1 MSLTE
6 QIKEYALNIGYSKVG
21 IIPADS
27 FSEFIAELTNRQ
39 DMYSFYINGRAHPI
53 RSAEPR
59 SVMPNAKSVIT
70 VIYDYSQKSFPKELS
85 DRIGRLYLARC
96 YEAPP
101 DLINGTREELMKE
114 FLRKLGCEVAD
125 NIHLP
130 ERLAAVKA
138 GIATVGKNTFAYTDG
153 IGSFIYLTSFVIDVE
168 LDYDESSAETG
179 CPEGCCACMEACPTQ
194 AIYEPYKM
202 NPHRCIAFQTFLT
215 QDRIAGSYIEPEMR
229 EKIGGLVH
237 GCDIC
242 QEVCPRN
249 KERLSTKL
257 LNDEFLLT
265 IAKDFNLAQVLNM
278 TDEFYHTRVRPIMF
292 NHISE
297 KKYFQR
303 NAAIALG
310 NLGDPAFVPD
320 LAVAMKDPEALVR
333 SYAAWALGKIG
344 NEQAKKILQESL
356 SRETSEAVRRE
367 ITEAL
372 LS

>member
-6 QIKEYALNIGYSKVG
+6 QIKKYAMNIGYSRVG
-21 IIPADS
+21 IAPADS

-53 RSAEPR
+53 RSAEPK

-70 VIYDYSQKSFPKELS
+70 VIYDYSQKSFPKELT

-101 DLINGTREELMKE
+101 DLINGAREELMKE
-114 FLRKLGCEVAD
+114 FLHKLGCEVAD
-125 NIHLP
+125 GIHLP

-138 GIATVGKNTFAYTDG
+138 GIATVGKNTFAYADG
-153 IGSFIYLTSFVIDVE
+153 IGSFICISSFVVDVE
-168 LDYDESSAETG
+168 LDYDKPSEKTG
-179 CPEGCCACMEACPTQ
+179 CPEDCSACMDACPTQ

-202 NPHRCIAFQTFLT
+202 NPYRCIAFQTFLT
-215 QDRIAGSYIEPEMR
+215 QDRIVGSYIEPEMR
-229 EKIGGLVH
+229 EKIGKQVH

-242 QEVCPRN
+242 QEACPRN
-249 KERLSTKL
+249 KERLDAKL
-257 LNDEFLLT
+257 PCDEFLLT
-265 IAKDFNLAQVLNM
+265 IAKDFNLFQILNM
-278 TDEFYHTRVRPIMF
+278 TDEFYLTRVRPIMF
-292 NHISE
+292 NHISD

-303 NAAIALG
+303 NAAIAMG
-310 NLGDPAFVPD
+310 NLGDPTFVPD
-320 LAVAMKDPEALVR
+320 LVIAMKNPEELVR

-356 SRETSEAVRRE
+356 SQETSEAVRSE

-372 LS
+372 S